1 MRVLRYGGLA
11 LLVFLGVAE
20 TMCRPDKAARVAAGV
35 TAHTLCSAK
44 YVSGLNPAKVFDEHV
59 RLVLGPT
66 AKLIGYSE
74 DVGKHSITSS
84 VAGLFSVTAKFTP
97 GYGCRIEYPENEP
110 LLPATAD
117 SLGDRPFASADS
129 VSFSDPPI
137 IAAVQ
142 KVFAEAPGQ
151 PVKNVKAVVVIRD
164 GRIVAERY
172 APGYGSRTELLSY
185 SVAKSI
191 TNALLGVLVR
201 QGRVSVDQQVGA
213 PEWSNSNESRHKI
226 TLEDLLR
233 MRSGLAAEETGT
245 GFDAVSDM
253 EFLNSDMAAFAA
265 SHHLKRS
272 VGSTWE
278 YTSANTLI
286 LDRFI
291 GQTVGGGAAGL
302 REFAQRELFT
312 PLGIHGVTLEFDGRG
327 TFIGST
333 FAYATARDFARFG
346 ELYRSDGVAPNR
358 QRILPERWV
367 EWSRRSTLGEPYGA
381 GFWTNDGGSRLAKLR
396 IANGFPADGFFAS
409 GFLGQRIYIV
419 PSQKITIVRFGYSAP
434 PSFGI
439 GDDIDLISAV
449 IVSNALTAAPAPA
462 QSKGHQG
469 PTIPS
474 ADSKRKQASG
484 R

>member
-1 MRVLRYGGLA
+1 MPALRYGGLA
-11 LLVFLGVAE
+11 LLVLFGVGAVVY
-20 TMCRPDKAARVAAGV
+20 RPDKAARVAAGM

-44 YVSGLNPAKVFDEHV
+44 YISGLHPANVFDEHV

-66 AKLIGYSE
+66 AELIGYGE
-74 DVGKHSITSS
+74 DAGERSITAR
-84 VAGLFSVTAKFTP
+84 VAGLFRVQAKFTP
-97 GYGCRIEYPENEP
+97 GYGCRIDYPENEP
-110 LLPATAD
+110 LPPVTAD
-117 SLGDRPFASADS
+117 TLEDKPFASAES
-129 VSFSDPPI
+129 VSSSSSAI
-137 IAAVQ
+137 SVAVQ

-151 PVKNVKAVVVIRD
+151 PVKNVKAVVVVRD

-172 APGYGSRTELLSY
+172 ASGYGSRTELLSY

-191 TNALLGVLVR
+191 TNALLGILVR
-201 QGRVSVDQQVGA
+201 QGRVSVDQQVRA
-213 PEWSNSNESRHKI
+213 PEWSNLDDPRRKI

-233 MRSGLAAEETGT
+233 MRSGLAAEETGS
-245 GFDAVSDM
+245 GFDPVSDM

-265 SHHLKRS
+265 SHHLKRP

-291 GQTVGGGAAGL
+291 GQKVDGGAAGL

-312 PLGIHGVTLEFDGRG
+312 PLGIHGVTFEFDGRG

-346 ELYRSDGVAPNR
+346 ELYRSDGVAPNG
-358 QRILPERWV
+358 QRILPEKWI

-396 IANGFPADGFFAS
+396 IANGFPSDGFFAS

-419 PSQKITIVRFGYSAP
+419 PSKKITVVRFGYSAP

-449 IVSNALTAAPAPA
+449 IAAFD
-462 QSKGHQG
+462 
-469 PTIPS
+469 IPPH
-474 ADSKRKQASG
+474 AH
-484 R
+484 

>member
-1 MRVLRYGGLA
+1 MLRYGGLA
-11 LLVFLGVAE
+11 LLVFLGMAGVVY
-20 TMCRPDKAARVAAGV
+20 RPDKAVRVAAGLA
-35 TAHTLCSAK
+35 AHTLCSAK
-44 YVSGLNPAKVFDEHV
+44 YISGLDPAKVFDEHV
-59 RLVLGPT
+59 RIVLGPT
-66 AKLIGYSE
+66 AKLISYTE
-74 DVGKHSITSS
+74 DARKSSITAS
-84 VAGLFSVTAKFTP
+84 VAGLFSVQAKFAA

-110 LLPATAD
+110 LLPLTTD
-117 SLGDRPFASADS
+117 SLGERPFASADS
-129 VSFSDPPI
+129 APSSDPAI
-137 IAAVQ
+137 SVAVQ
-142 KVFAEAPGQ
+142 KVFTEAPGQ
-151 PVKNVKAVVVIRD
+151 PVKNVKAVVVVKD

-172 APGYGSRTELLSY
+172 APGYSSRTELLSY

-201 QGRVSVDQQVGA
+201 QGHVSVDEQVGA
-213 PEWSNSNESRHKI
+213 PEWCNSNDPRHQI

-245 GFDAVSDM
+245 GFDPVSDM
-253 EFLNSDMAAFAA
+253 EFLSSDMAAFAA
-265 SHHLKRS
+265 SHRLKRP
-272 VGSTWE
+272 VGSAWE

-291 GQTVGGGAAGL
+291 GQKVGGGAAGL

-346 ELYRSDGVAPNR
+346 ELYRNEGVAPNG
-358 QRILPERWV
+358 QRILPEGWV
-367 EWSRRSTLGEPYGA
+367 EWSRRSTLGAPYGA

-419 PSQKITIVRFGYSAP
+419 PSQKITLVRFGYSAP

-449 IVSNALTAAPAPA
+449 IAA
-462 QSKGHQG
+462 SRVLG
-469 PTIPS
+469 PS
-474 ADSKRKQASG
+474 R
-484 R
+484 